1 MEEYRKTH
9 ERLVRVFEKEIVFII
24 GATRWGTAWMQQCL
38 DAHPEICCKGEGHFT
53 DSLFPLLAGA
63 FDRYNAR
70 SEVVGNRLQ
79 KSGLAG
85 NAAGFTVDDVDHL
98 MTTAI
103 GLMLGRWAGD
113 GVGDGVGTG
122 AGVKVIAEKTPEHIV
137 SLDRLAGVVPSMK
150 VIHVYRDGRD
160 EAVAVWD
167 FNRGLSQGAFQE
179 KFPRFGDFAEAFA
192 NNWMQGISATRRFE
206 REHRGRCFH
215 VRAEDF
221 QGVPGPA
228 LRPLLK
234 FLGVDDGET
243 VIKDCADAAWEAVPL
258 DVDPG
263 AWKKKFDDKSTQFY
277 KRQCGELL
285 KLLGYEV

>member
-1 MEEYRKTH
+1 MEEYRRTH
-9 ERLVRVFEKEIVFII
+9 ERLVRVFDKEIVFII

-53 DSLFPLLAGA
+53 DSLFPLLAKA
-63 FDRYNAR
+63 FDAYNTR

-85 NAAGFTVDDVDHL
+85 NAAGFTVDDVHHL

-103 GLMLGRWAGD
+103 GLMLSRWAGN
-113 GVGDGVGTG
+113 GGEGG
-122 AGVKVIAEKTPEHIV
+122 AEVKVIAEKTPEHIV
-137 SLDRLAGVVPSMK
+137 SLDRLAGAVPSMK
-150 VIHVYRDGRD
+150 VVHVYRDGRD

-167 FNRGLSQGAFQE
+167 FNQGLSQGAFQE
-179 KFPRFGDFAEAFA
+179 KYPRFGDFARAFA
-192 NNWMQGISATRRFE
+192 NNWRQSITATRRFE

-215 VRAEDF
+215 VRAENF
-221 QGVPGPA
+221 QGVTVPA

-234 FLGVDDGET
+234 FLGVDDGEA
-243 VIKDCADAAWEAVPL
+243 VIKDCSDAAWEAVPL

-263 AWKKKFDDKSTQFY
+263 AWKKKFDDESTLFY

-285 KLLGYEV
+285 KLLDYEV